1 MTYLNKIMAE
11 KRTDERIELTGYIVK
26 TIDTSLE
33 HHLPIRDISI
43 EGLCLIRVPN
53 KLAYK
58 ESPTIITLSGNRLS
72 ECYKLT
78 IMPCWRKKNEFF
90 WDVGFYIHRVPV
102 SWKRFVRIKKM
113 QTGKNRS
120 TFWGL

>member
-1 MTYLNKIMAE
+1 MAE

-26 TIDTSLE
+26 INDSPLCNSLV
-33 HHLPIRDISI
+33 IRDISMG
-43 EGLCLIRVPN
+43 GLRLIRVPS

-78 IMPCWRKKNEFF
+78 ITPCWRKKKQFY

-113 QTGKNRS
+113 QTKKNRG

>member
-1 MTYLNKIMAE
+1 MAE

-26 TIDTSLE
+26 IIDNSLCNSVA
-33 HHLPIRDISI
+33 IRDVSMG
-43 EGLCLIRVPN
+43 GLRLIRVPS

-58 ESPTIITLSGNRLS
+58 ESPTKITLSGNRLS

-78 IMPCWRKKNEFF
+78 IMPCWRKKNEFY

-113 QTGKNRS
+113 QTEKNRG
-120 TFWGL
+120 TFWCL

>member
-1 MTYLNKIMAE
+1 MAE

-26 TIDTSLE
+26 TINDSTY
-33 HHLPIRDISI
+33 HNAIIRDISL
-43 EGLCLIRVPN
+43 EGLRLVRVPS

-72 ECYKLT
+72 ECYRLT
-78 IMPCWRKKNEFF
+78 IMPCWRKKNEFY
-90 WDVGFYIHRVPV
+90 WDVGFYIHRVPL

-113 QTGKNRS
+113 QIKENS
-120 TFWGL
+120 SNTFWGL